1 MRSRTFIFGATILA
15 VAATGLSAPSFAAK
29 AKLTPEQRAERMI
42 KRLDTSGD
50 SKVSLQE
57 LQARISA
64 NFKSFDANGNGEISR
79 EEMEAKRQAFREARK
94 TWREA
99 RAKTGAER
107 EEAIAKLREMRPA
120 MLPGMRPRAFA
131 RVDADGNGS
140 LSATEVAGAA
150 ERMFKR
156 RDRNGDGLID
166 AADFTRK
173 V

>member
-99 RAKTGAER
+99 RAKT
-107 EEAIAKLREMRPA
+107 
-120 MLPGMRPRAFA
+120 
-131 RVDADGNGS
+131 
-140 LSATEVAGAA
+140 SA
-150 ERMFKR
+150 KR
-156 RDRNGDGLID
+156 RSPSSGRCAPPCCQACGRALSPASMPTATDR
-166 AADFTRK
+166 
-173 V
+173 